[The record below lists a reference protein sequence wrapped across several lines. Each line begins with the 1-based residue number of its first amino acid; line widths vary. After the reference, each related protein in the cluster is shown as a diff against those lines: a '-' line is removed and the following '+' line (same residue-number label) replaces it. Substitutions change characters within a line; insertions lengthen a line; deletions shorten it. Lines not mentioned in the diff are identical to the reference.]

1 MKRRTVLRSAA
12 AVAALGFLIV
22 MVVSGAL
29 PKQRALVKFEAKG
42 VMQLAPERIGR
53 AEIIAEGHRSVFI
66 RQGEKAWSPEG
77 GGAPLPD
84 ALAARLSMAVQFMN
98 TSGPVRVMKPDEY
111 AGVDPAAYGFDRLTL
126 AVALYEGDH
135 RVLAAQFGSLNPEG
149 YLQYMR
155 VEGSA
160 DLYLMSRFVGA
171 EWGAVARGEAAPAEA
186 AQDESEP

>member
-1 MKRRTVLRSAA
+1 MKRRTVWRSVAA
-12 AVAALGFLIV
+12 AAALGFLIV

-66 RQGEKAWSPEG
+66 RQGEKAWSLEG
-77 GGAPLPD
+77 GGPLPD

-111 AGVDPAAYGFDRLTL
+111 AGGDPAAYGFDRLTL

-171 EWGAVARGEAAPAEA
+171 EWGAVARREAAPTEA
-186 AQDESEP
+186 PQDESER